1 MIICTYRIGGTIE
14 KSKHKAIKSNKSI
27 DIFAKIYY
35 NYVQCEKQMI
45 SYGLKSQKWGVIK
58 QWRCGKENILA

>member
-35 NYVQCEKQMI
+35 NYV
-45 SYGLKSQKWGVIK
+45 
-58 QWRCGKENILA
+58 